1 VYIMYVQ
8 GTADPR
14 GGVHNRVRNT
24 LVVIGES
31 FVKRGSLLWP
41 CAFLCGCYRQCV
53 IGERVSRSVL

>member
-1 VYIMYVQ
+1 MYVQ

-31 FVKRGSLLWP
+31 VL
-41 CAFLCGCYRQCV
+41 
-53 IGERVSRSVL
+53 RSVL